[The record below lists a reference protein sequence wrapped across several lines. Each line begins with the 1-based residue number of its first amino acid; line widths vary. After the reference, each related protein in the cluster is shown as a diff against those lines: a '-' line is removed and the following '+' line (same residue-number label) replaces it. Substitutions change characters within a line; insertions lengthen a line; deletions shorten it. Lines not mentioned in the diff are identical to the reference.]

1 VQFVRTIGVLAVSVT
16 AMAGLAACGSSG
28 ASTSSASGN
37 VTLTLYNDSDVNISQ
52 LWEKTLIP
60 EFEKANPGVTLKFD
74 ADTDGTDDSAMFA
87 RLAASVKE
95 NQSPPMDLIVDASFS
110 ASASQAGML
119 TDVTSADVPN
129 MANISAV
136 DDGLPGQ
143 VAYRGSAVVIA
154 YNSKKVSSPPKT
166 LAQLLAWIKANPG
179 QFTYNSP
186 STGGSGAG
194 FVQAV
199 LDSHLSATT
208 VEKLAT
214 SEDTADQAQWQAG
227 FTELKSLG
235 TDVYQHTYPNG
246 NQAVLNLLGEGQISV
261 APVWSDMFMQ
271 AEQEGSM
278 PSYVKAIT
286 ITDPALPG
294 GPAYLAIPKNAPD
307 QKTLFKLMNWV
318 LEPAQQATIAQQIS
332 GYPAIAKSSL
342 PAAAQAAFGLLDPS
356 TESPSYSADASSDLD
371 SDWQKLVP

>member
-1 VQFVRTIGVLAVSVT
+1 VKFVRTIGVLAASV
-16 AMAGLAACGSSG
+16 AAAAGLAACASSSSG
-28 ASTSSASGN
+28 GSSASGN
-37 VTLTLYNDSDVNISQ
+37 VTLTLYNDSDVNIAQ

-87 RLAASVKE
+87 RFAASVKE

-110 ASASQAGML
+110 ANASQAGLL
-119 TDVTSADVPN
+119 TDVTPADVPN
-129 MANISAV
+129 MANIAVV
-136 DDGLPGQ
+136 DDGLVGQ

-154 YNSKKVSSPPKT
+154 YNSKKVASPPRT
-166 LAQLLAWIKANPG
+166 LPELLAWIKAHPG

-186 STGGSGAG
+186 STGGSGQG

-199 LDSHLSATT
+199 LDSYLSTAT
-208 VEKLAT
+208 VGKLAA
-214 SEDTADQAQWQAG
+214 SEDTAAQSQWQAG
-227 FTELKSLG
+227 FAELKSLG
-235 TDVYQHTYPNG
+235 SDMYQHTYPNG

-271 AEQEGSM
+271 AEQEGSL

-294 GPAYLAIPKNAPD
+294 GPAYLAVPKNAPD

-318 LEPAQQATIAQQIS
+318 LEPAQQATIAEQVS
-332 GYPAIAKSSL
+332 GYPAIAKSELS
-342 PAAAQAAFGLLDPS
+342 AKAQSAFGALDPS
-356 TESPSYSADASSDLD
+356 TESPSYSSDAASDME
-371 SDWQKLVP
+371 SAWQKAVP